1 MKKRAPSLLLALLAL
16 AGLLT
21 AGGCSLGRSPRPDF
35 YMLSSPVENV
45 VQSGKEKISG
55 PRVAIGPVS
64 IPGYLDRPQ
73 LFLRDGNDVK
83 VELAEFNHW
92 SEPFGEGVTRVLC
105 DAVSASLTPRKGLA
119 SPMRSQQ
126 PFQWRIAVDI
136 ARFDG
141 APNGSVILD
150 AGWSLVNE
158 SGEELKSGRF
168 VQHAPAGPDIP
179 SLVQAQSALLAQF
192 GAVLGKMIPLVNF
205 GGGDL
210 SGERSPPPH
219 PSSLPPKTFD
229 LIESPMTAFP
239 FYRECRLFLEKLF
252 LLQRQ
257 GRHTRLAPLQF
268 IV

>member
-1 MKKRAPSLLLALLAL
+1 M
-16 AGLLT
+16 
-21 AGGCSLGRSPRPDF
+21 
-35 YMLSSPVENV
+35 
-45 VQSGKEKISG
+45 
-55 PRVAIGPVS
+55 S

-179 SLVQAQSALLAQF
+179 SMVQAQSALLAQF
-192 GAVLGKMIPLVNF
+192 GAVLGQMIP
-205 GGGDL
+205 
-210 SGERSPPPH
+210 
-219 PSSLPPKTFD
+219 
-229 LIESPMTAFP
+229 
-239 FYRECRLFLEKLF
+239 
-252 LLQRQ
+252 
-257 GRHTRLAPLQF
+257 
-268 IV
+268 

>member
-168 VQHAPAGPDIP
+168 VQEWCGKDYYSHDVLFICGYSCAGHKSSHTSGGLSRACILSCAGFPGHE
-179 SLVQAQSALLAQF
+179 
-192 GAVLGKMIPLVNF
+192 GAGNH
-205 GGGDL
+205 
-210 SGERSPPPH
+210 E
-219 PSSLPPKTFD
+219 SSLCGYGTGV
-229 LIESPMTAFP
+229 LHTESWDRS
-239 FYRECRLFLEKLF
+239 YRNFRKLY
-252 LLQRQ
+252 
-257 GRHTRLAPLQF
+257 
-268 IV
+268 

>member
-105 DAVSASLTPRKGLA
+105 GIRNSTGALLTSATRDWAPLNTRA
-119 SPMRSQQ
+119 SAITSP
-126 PFQWRIAVDI
+126 
-136 ARFDG
+136 
-141 APNGSVILD
+141 APNTS
-150 AGWSLVNE
+150 
-158 SGEELKSGRF
+158 
-168 VQHAPAGPDIP
+168 
-179 SLVQAQSALLAQF
+179 
-192 GAVLGKMIPLVNF
+192 
-205 GGGDL
+205 
-210 SGERSPPPH
+210 
-219 PSSLPPKTFD
+219 
-229 LIESPMTAFP
+229 
-239 FYRECRLFLEKLF
+239 
-252 LLQRQ
+252 
-257 GRHTRLAPLQF
+257 TRWNSR
-268 IV
+268 

>member
-1 MKKRAPSLLLALLAL
+1 
-16 AGLLT
+16 
-21 AGGCSLGRSPRPDF
+21 
-35 YMLSSPVENV
+35 MLSSPVENV
-45 VQSGKEKISG
+45 VLSGKEKISG

-126 PFQWRIAVDI
+126 PFLWRIAVDI

-141 APNGSVILD
+141 TPNGSVILD

-179 SLVQAQSALLAQF
+179 SMVQAQRSLRRGEGTFLQK
-192 GAVLGKMIPLVNF
+192 GPL
-205 GGGDL
+205 
-210 SGERSPPPH
+210 SPPL
-219 PSSLPPKTFD
+219 S
-229 LIESPMTAFP
+229 
-239 FYRECRLFLEKLF
+239 
-252 LLQRQ
+252 LQRLLTLSNPPWRRSLFIGNAAFFWKSYSCCR
-257 GRHTRLAPLQF
+257 GREDTPASPLF
-268 IV
+268 NL

>member
-126 PFQWRIAVDI
+126 PFLWRIAVDI

-150 AGWSLVNE
+150 AGWSLVND
-158 SGEELKSGRF
+158 GR
-168 VQHAPAGPDIP
+168 
-179 SLVQAQSALLAQF
+179 
-192 GAVLGKMIPLVNF
+192 
-205 GGGDL
+205 
-210 SGERSPPPH
+210 
-219 PSSLPPKTFD
+219 
-229 LIESPMTAFP
+229 
-239 FYRECRLFLEKLF
+239 
-252 LLQRQ
+252 
-257 GRHTRLAPLQF
+257 
-268 IV
+268 

>member
-92 SEPFGEGVTRVLC
+92 RAVRRGRDPGALRRRVRIP
-105 DAVSASLTPRKGLA
+105 DPPQRAGL
-119 SPMRSQQ
+119 S
-126 PFQWRIAVDI
+126 
-136 ARFDG
+136 
-141 APNGSVILD
+141 
-150 AGWSLVNE
+150 
-158 SGEELKSGRF
+158 
-168 VQHAPAGPDIP
+168 HAFA
-179 SLVQAQSALLAQF
+179 A
-192 GAVLGKMIPLVNF
+192 
-205 GGGDL
+205 
-210 SGERSPPPH
+210 
-219 PSSLPPKTFD
+219 
-229 LIESPMTAFP
+229 AFP
-239 FYRECRLFLEKLF
+239 VAHCRGYRPF
-252 LLQRQ
+252 
-257 GRHTRLAPLQF
+257 
-268 IV
+268 

>member
-1 MKKRAPSLLLALLAL
+1 MPLEHGHLLPILKEKGSHLKKRAPSLLLALLAL

-179 SLVQAQSALLAQF
+179 SMVQAQSALLAQF
-192 GAVLGKMIPLVNF
+192 GAVLGKMIP
-205 GGGDL
+205 
-210 SGERSPPPH
+210 
-219 PSSLPPKTFD
+219 
-229 LIESPMTAFP
+229 
-239 FYRECRLFLEKLF
+239 
-252 LLQRQ
+252 
-257 GRHTRLAPLQF
+257 
-268 IV
+268 

>member
-1 MKKRAPSLLLALLAL
+1 MPFEHGHLLSILKEKGSYMKKCAPSLLLALLAL
-16 AGLLT
+16 AGLLSI
-21 AGGCSLGRSPRPDF
+21 GGCLLGRSPRPDF

-179 SLVQAQSALLAQF
+179 SMVQAQSALLAQF
-192 GAVLGKMIPLVNF
+192 GAVLGQMIP
-205 GGGDL
+205 
-210 SGERSPPPH
+210 
-219 PSSLPPKTFD
+219 
-229 LIESPMTAFP
+229 
-239 FYRECRLFLEKLF
+239 
-252 LLQRQ
+252 
-257 GRHTRLAPLQF
+257 
-268 IV
+268 

>member
-1 MKKRAPSLLLALLAL
+1 MQTLQTTSLRVSENQLFILDQQALPQEKRWLAADNVALLVDHIHALRVRGAPLIGLSASLLLALLAL

-179 SLVQAQSALLAQF
+179 SMVQAQSALLAQF
-192 GAVLGKMIPLVNF
+192 GAVLGQMIP
-205 GGGDL
+205 
-210 SGERSPPPH
+210 
-219 PSSLPPKTFD
+219 
-229 LIESPMTAFP
+229 
-239 FYRECRLFLEKLF
+239 
-252 LLQRQ
+252 
-257 GRHTRLAPLQF
+257 
-268 IV
+268 

>member
-1 MKKRAPSLLLALLAL
+1 MKKRTPSLLLALLAL

-179 SLVQAQSALLAQF
+179 SMVQAQSALLAQF
-192 GAVLGKMIPLVNF
+192 GAALGHMIP
-205 GGGDL
+205 
-210 SGERSPPPH
+210 
-219 PSSLPPKTFD
+219 
-229 LIESPMTAFP
+229 
-239 FYRECRLFLEKLF
+239 
-252 LLQRQ
+252 
-257 GRHTRLAPLQF
+257 
-268 IV
+268 

>member
-1 MKKRAPSLLLALLAL
+1 MVFPLPWKRVVSKKTGSRHKRGRRSASLVARLRSVAHRKHTLI
-16 AGLLT
+16 
-21 AGGCSLGRSPRPDF
+21 GG
-35 YMLSSPVENV
+35 N
-45 VQSGKEKISG
+45 Q
-55 PRVAIGPVS
+55 
-64 IPGYLDRPQ
+64 PQ

-158 SGEELKSGRF
+158 NGEELKSGRF

-179 SLVQAQSALLAQF
+179 SMVQAQSALLAQF
-192 GAVLGKMIPLVNF
+192 GAVLGQMIP
-205 GGGDL
+205 
-210 SGERSPPPH
+210 
-219 PSSLPPKTFD
+219 
-229 LIESPMTAFP
+229 
-239 FYRECRLFLEKLF
+239 
-252 LLQRQ
+252 
-257 GRHTRLAPLQF
+257 
-268 IV
+268 

>member
-35 YMLSSPVENV
+35 YMLSPRWKMWSSPAKKKSPATRRHRTRVH
-45 VQSGKEKISG
+45 SGH
-55 PRVAIGPVS
+55 
-64 IPGYLDRPQ
+64 LDRPQ

-141 APNGSVILD
+141 APNGSVMLD

-179 SLVQAQSALLAQF
+179 SMVQAQSALLAQF
-192 GAVLGKMIPLVNF
+192 GAVLGQMIP
-205 GGGDL
+205 
-210 SGERSPPPH
+210 
-219 PSSLPPKTFD
+219 
-229 LIESPMTAFP
+229 
-239 FYRECRLFLEKLF
+239 
-252 LLQRQ
+252 
-257 GRHTRLAPLQF
+257 
-268 IV
+268 

>member
-150 AGWSLVNE
+150 AGWILVNE

-179 SLVQAQSALLAQF
+179 LDGTGQSPSRPVRRGSWADDPRVMWEGPF
-192 GAVLGKMIPLVNF
+192 
-205 GGGDL
+205 
-210 SGERSPPPH
+210 SERSLPTPLLS
-219 PSSLPPKTFD
+219 PSKDF
-229 LIESPMTAFP
+229 
-239 FYRECRLFLEKLF
+239 
-252 LLQRQ
+252 
-257 GRHTRLAPLQF
+257 
-268 IV
+268 

>member
-158 SGEELKSGRF
+158 SGEELTRRQF
-168 VQHAPAGPDIP
+168 P
-179 SLVQAQSALLAQF
+179 SRCCRW
-192 GAVLGKMIPLVNF
+192 PW
-205 GGGDL
+205 
-210 SGERSPPPH
+210 SPPNSRRPRRAAVRFCTS
-219 PSSLPPKTFD
+219 PAARKYSARSSRSMWQVSSTVPC
-229 LIESPMTAFP
+229 A
-239 FYRECRLFLEKLF
+239 R
-252 LLQRQ
+252 
-257 GRHTRLAPLQF
+257 A
-268 IV
+268 